1 MATLDLPFQ
10 RKTLPGPAPELGADA
25 VHIWR
30 VDLSGPMAARGNVL
44 SPEEQSRAARIK
56 HEGAR
61 STFHRAR
68 TVLRLILG
76 AYTGLD
82 PAHLPIVIDGR
93 GKPALDL
100 PGAPF
105 FNLSHTGAL
114 ALVAVTRA
122 APVGVDIEIIRPA
135 PRLDD
140 LAARFFASGETA
152 ALRALPDAQ
161 RLDAF
166 YACWTRKEA
175 FVKAEGSG
183 IANALSDFEV
193 SVHPDEP
200 ARILSIKSD
209 AASAG
214 ARTLHAFRPAPGA
227 WGAVC
232 LDAAPIEAIG
242 FELVATD
249 IKASCA

>member
-1 MATLDLPFQ
+1 MATLDLPFP
-10 RKTLPGPAPELGADA
+10 RKTLPGAAPELGADA

-30 VDLSGPMAARGNVL
+30 IDLSGPMAARDNVL
-44 SPEEQSRAARIK
+44 SREERSRAAMMK

-61 STFHRAR
+61 STFHQARAA
-68 TVLRLILG
+68 LRLILA
-76 AYTGLD
+76 AYTGLA
-82 PAHLPIVIDGR
+82 PADLPIVIDAR

-105 FNLSHTGAL
+105 FNLSHTNAL
-114 ALVAVTRA
+114 ALVAVSRA
-122 APVGVDIEIIRPA
+122 APTGVDIETIRPA

-152 ALRALPDAQ
+152 ALRALPEAQ

-183 IANALSDFEV
+183 IANALSGFEV
-193 SVHPDEP
+193 SLAPDEP
-200 ARILSIKSD
+200 ARILSVKGD
-209 AASAG
+209 AAA
-214 ARTLHAFRPAPGA
+214 AQTRTLHAFRPAPDA

-232 LDAAPIEAIG
+232 VDAASIVATG
-242 FELVATD
+242 FELAAD
-249 IKASCA
+249 

>member
-1 MATLDLPFQ
+1 MATLDLSFQ

-30 VDLSGPMAARGNVL
+30 IDFSGPMAARENVL
-44 SPEEQSRAARIK
+44 SREEQSRATMMK

-61 STFHRAR
+61 STFHQAR
-68 TVLRLILG
+68 TALRLILA
-76 AYTGLD
+76 AYTGLV
-82 PAHLPIVIDGR
+82 PAALPIVIDAR
-93 GKPALDL
+93 GKPTLDL
-100 PGAPF
+100 AGAPF
-105 FNLSHTGAL
+105 FNLSHTNTLAL
-114 ALVAVTRA
+114 AAVSRA
-122 APVGVDIEIIRPA
+122 APVGVDVETIRPA

-152 ALRALPDAQ
+152 ALRALPEAQ

-183 IANALSDFEV
+183 IANALSAFEV
-193 SVHPDEP
+193 SVAPGEA
-200 ARILSIKSD
+200 ARILSIKGD
-209 AASAG
+209 AAAAQ
-214 ARTLHAFRPAPGA
+214 ARTLHAFRPAPDA

-232 LDAAPIEAIG
+232 VEAASI
-242 FELVATD
+242 VATGFALAAD
-249 IKASCA
+249 

>member
-1 MATLDLPFQ
+1 MATLELPFQ

-30 VDLSGPMAARGNVL
+30 IDLSGPMAARENVL
-44 SPEEQSRAARIK
+44 SLEEQSRAAMMK
-56 HEGAR
+56 HDGAR
-61 STFHRAR
+61 STFHQAR
-68 TVLRLILG
+68 TALRLILG
-76 AYTGLD
+76 AYAGLG
-82 PAHLPIVIDGR
+82 PAQLPIVIDGR

-105 FNLSHTGAL
+105 FNLSHTNAL

-122 APVGVDIEIIRPA
+122 APVGVDVENIRPA

-152 ALRALPDAQ
+152 SLRGLPDAQ

-183 IANALSDFEV
+183 IANALSNFEV
-193 SVHPDEP
+193 SVAPDEA
-200 ARILSIKSD
+200 ARILSIKGD
-209 AASAG
+209 AAAAQ
-214 ARTLHAFRPAPGA
+214 ARTLHAFRPAPDA

-232 LDAAPIEAIG
+232 IDAALIKATG
-242 FELVATD
+242 FDLVAD
-249 IKASCA
+249 

>member
-1 MATLDLPFQ
+1 MATLDLSFH

-30 VDLSGPMAARGNVL
+30 IDLSGPMAARENVL
-44 SPEEQSRAARIK
+44 SREEQSRAHMMK

-61 STFHRAR
+61 STFHQAR
-68 TVLRLILG
+68 TALRLILA

-82 PAHLPIVIDGR
+82 PAELPIVIDAR
-93 GKPALDL
+93 GKPTLDV

-105 FNLSHTGAL
+105 FNLSHTNAL
-114 ALVAVTRA
+114 ALAAVSRA
-122 APVGVDIEIIRPA
+122 APVGVDVEIIRPA

-183 IANALSDFEV
+183 IANALSAFEV
-193 SVHPDEP
+193 SVSPDEP
-200 ARILSIKSD
+200 ARIHSIKGD
-209 AASAG
+209 AG
-214 ARTLHAFRPAPGA
+214 AAQTRTLHAFRPAPDA

-232 LDAAPIEAIG
+232 IDAPLIDATG
-242 FELVATD
+242 FEFVAD
-249 IKASCA
+249 